1 MDSMWRKTED
11 GKVDLRLG
19 RKVEKIASARK
30 RVTDDQGSEH
40 FYEKLLL
47 ATGGTP
53 RQLPF
58 DGGQI
63 IYYRNLRD
71 YQRLRALTEKA
82 RRFAVIGGRFIGS
95 RIATSV
101 APQGLGGN
109 EGFSVEATLPLCRLQ
124 GSCPLV

>member
-82 RRFAVIGGRFIGS
+82 WRFAVIGGGFIGS
-95 RIATSV
+95 
-101 APQGLGGN
+101 GN
-109 EGFSVEATLPLCRLQ
+109 SPPPALNRKEFTMSFPRW
-124 GSCPLV
+124 GSDARRCPRGPSAI